1 MKLRLAKPTC
11 ADCPIRHRAVCAQC
25 DDVELATLEQI
36 KSYVTIPK
44 GGTIAA
50 SGERLDHLSSIVSGC
65 ASMSRTLADGRRQ
78 MVGLMLPSDFIGR
91 PGRGTAPF
99 DIEAVSEVTLCRFER
114 RAFETIVQSSP
125 NVARRLLTMTL
136 DELDVARDWQVL
148 LGRLT
153 ARERVVRFLLSLVRR
168 EATETGEAL
177 SSGPVTL
184 DLPLSRELIADYL
197 GLTIETTS
205 RQFTALRKD
214 GLIETPSARVVLVP
228 DLDRLMLETRDD
240 DGGLIA

>member
-1 MKLRLAKPTC
+1 MTLRLAKPTC

-25 DDVELATLEQI
+25 DEFELATLEAI
-36 KSYVTIPK
+36 KSYVTVPK

-50 SGERLDHLSSIVSGC
+50 SGERLDHLSSIVAGC

-78 MVGLMLPSDFIGR
+78 MVGLMMPSDFIGR
-91 PGRGTAPF
+91 PGRETISF
-99 DIEAVSEVTLCRFER
+99 DIEAVSDVTLCRFER
-114 RAFETIVQSSP
+114 RAFEGIVKSSP

-153 ARERVVRFLLSLVRR
+153 ARERVVQFLLSIVRR
-168 EATETGEAL
+168 EASETGEAL
-177 SSGPVTL
+177 DSGPVKL

-214 GLIETPSARVVLVP
+214 GLIETPTARTVRVP
-228 DLDRLMLETRDD
+228 DLYRLKLETLDD
-240 DGGLIA
+240 DGGPIA